1 MPQNEYIEKAIKEHG
16 RQFDHYERQR
26 KKEARSVHKKS
37 AIAQKL
43 HGFKAKLYNQK
54 RHNEK
59 IQMKKT

>member
-1 MPQNEYIEKAIKEHG
+1 MNIYDIKIN
-16 RQFDHYERQR
+16 FYSSR

-43 HGFKAKLYNQK
+43 HGFKAKLFNKK
-54 RHNEK
+54 RHSEK